1 MCSQHPSKEMKP
13 LIRTFVIVKI
23 SHCDLKGKESASY
36 LKSLYKLKVGISS
49 FILFRVMYFLSFFF
63 FFNHVS

>member
-1 MCSQHPSKEMKP
+1 MCSQHPSTEMKP

-23 SHCDLKGKESASY
+23 SHCDLKGKESTSY

-49 FILFRVMYFLSFFF
+49 FISGY
-63 FFNHVS
+63 VS